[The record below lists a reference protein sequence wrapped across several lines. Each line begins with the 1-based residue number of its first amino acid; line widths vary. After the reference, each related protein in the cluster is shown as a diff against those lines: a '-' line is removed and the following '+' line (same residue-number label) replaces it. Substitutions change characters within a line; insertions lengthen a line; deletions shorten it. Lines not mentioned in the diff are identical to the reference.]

1 MPENK
6 KSKKAVIIDNYKGV
20 QLDVI
25 KNPDSPVLL
34 YNLNNDVSEQKN
46 IARKNPQIVN
56 KIKTIMELYD

>member
-34 YNLNNDVSEQKN
+34 YNLNNDCVRTKKYCKGKPADSKQN
-46 IARKNPQIVN
+46 
-56 KIKTIMELYD
+56 